1 SGLRIDLKRTLIG
14 EKKKPENISPSEND
28 KNVEGTYRMARG
40 IYTSPLKLLPI
51 IGPSDVTVHQNEDG
65 GIMLQS
71 AQDPEPMHYV
81 ETDDLTYERV
91 DDTIPL
97 IDKAGMDTSHVQFQL
112 DGQGH
117 VTKMTYG
124 TISDF
129 LPVPFKDRIDVNIV
143 IIIVSVLT
151 FISYTIGAFVQWII
165 RKRHGNR
172 LNMFPTTGLL
182 ASIGCIITINIIVLF
197 VRFMM
202 NPFRDM
208 ASLNIHLWVNM
219 LLPIT
224 LIVCGYFTFKQ
235 WKKKRWPQNGTRLF
249 LLITCF
255 IFMLFLLN
263 FNLYSFTLLD
273 ILPR

>member
-1 SGLRIDLKRTLIG
+1 
-14 EKKKPENISPSEND
+14 
-28 KNVEGTYRMARG
+28 MARS

-97 IDKAGMDTSHVQFQL
+97 IEKAGMDTSHGQFQL

-117 VTKMTYG
+117 VTKVTYG

-129 LPVPFKDRIDVNIV
+129 LPVPFMDRIEVHRV
-143 IIIVSVLT
+143 IIIVSVLPVLG
-151 FISYTIGAFVQWII
+151 YTIGAFVARII
-165 RKRHGNR
+165 RNRHGNR
-172 LNMFPTTGLL
+172 LNMFPTPGLL
-182 ASIGCIITINIIVLF
+182 ASIGSIITITILVLF

-202 NPFRDM
+202 N
-208 ASLNIHLWVNM
+208 
-219 LLPIT
+219 
-224 LIVCGYFTFKQ
+224 
-235 WKKKRWPQNGTRLF
+235 
-249 LLITCF
+249 
-255 IFMLFLLN
+255 
-263 FNLYSFTLLD
+263 
-273 ILPR
+273 